1 MTPDSPLSRTTRLIN
16 QEFFNWSA
24 DEDAIAT
31 GLAATTI
38 RLIADDANMSSRSG
52 QAALVTS
59 WQLIAR
65 TGMKIDLCAPEVD
78 LLLDV
83 PPLRRPTLKAAL
95 LDLGSDLIA
104 GLDAAAQ
111 PEHADATFC
120 FGDSA
125 CDEREPIWIAATE
138 LGCLLTH
145 ENAHAARLQC
155 DFPIGALAAGAAAA
169 AIALDAALPNIEHA
183 TNLQRSTRA
192 RPKPGP
198 PVQIDLRRLFPE
210 LDTGALHVGDID
222 MVSAGAVNNA
232 FLATLLWLPHT
243 ASDLRILDDDVV
255 GLDNLNRCLQF
266 RASDAEQH
274 LPKVQVLAQASTAN
288 LHVTGI
294 PERYGPESS
303 VQILPFAERVVVG
316 VDDIEARWRVQE
328 AQPAYLYVGAT
339 NNKEALVTTHH
350 PSEPCAACAHPDPL
364 ELADGDFVPTISFIS
379 FWAGLLQ
386 VCALLTE
393 QAGPRPARRIT
404 VYPYGLGQDN
414 WGHAKALYSGAR
426 CPIGCSASTAAS
438 SVRRSREA
446 GAAAA

>member
-1 MTPDSPLSRTTRLIN
+1 MRPDDPLSRTTRLIN
-16 QEFFNWSA
+16 QEFFNASA
-24 DEDAIAT
+24 NEDAIAA

-65 TGMKIDLCAPEVD
+65 TGIKIDLLAPEAD

-95 LDLGSDLIA
+95 LDLGRDLIA
-104 GLDAAAQ
+104 GLDTAPQ

-120 FGDSA
+120 FGDST
-125 CDEREPIWIAATE
+125 CDEQEPTWIAATE

-145 ENAHAARLQC
+145 EKAHTTRLEC
-155 DFPIGALAAGAAAA
+155 DFPIGALAASAATA

-192 RPKPGP
+192 RPNPGP
-198 PVQIDLRRLFPE
+198 PVHIDLRRLFPE
-210 LDTGALHVGDID
+210 LDTRALHVGDID

-232 FLATLLWLPHT
+232 FLATLLWVPH
-243 ASDLRILDDDVV
+243 ASNNLRTLDDDTV

-266 RASDAEQH
+266 RASDAKQRR
-274 LPKVQVLAQASTAN
+274 PKVQALAQASTAD
-288 LHVTGI
+288 LRITGI
-294 PERYGPESS
+294 PQRYGPESS

-328 AQPAYLYVGAT
+328 AQPAYLYIGAT

-350 PSEPCAACAHPDPL
+350 PGEPCAACAHPDPL

-386 VCALLTE
+386 VCALLAE
-393 QAGPRPARRIT
+393 QAGPRSAKRIT
-404 VYPYGLGQDN
+404 VYPYGLGQGN
-414 WGHAKALYSGAR
+414 WGEAKGLSPRAR
-426 CPIGCSASTAAS
+426 CPISCSASAAAS
-438 SVRRSREA
+438 
-446 GAAAA
+446 

>member
-1 MTPDSPLSRTTRLIN
+1 MRANNPLSRTTRLIN
-16 QEFFNWSA
+16 QEFFNASA
-24 DEDAIAT
+24 DEDEIAA

-38 RLIADDANMSSRSG
+38 RLIADDANMSLRSG
-52 QAALVTS
+52 QAALVTT

-65 TGMKIDLCAPEVD
+65 TGIKIDLLAPDAD

-95 LDLGSDLIA
+95 LDLGHDLIA
-104 GLDAAAQ
+104 GLDTAA
-111 PEHADATFC
+111 PHEHADATFC
-120 FGDSA
+120 FGDST
-125 CDEREPIWIAATE
+125 CDEREPIWIAASE
-138 LGCLLTH
+138 LGCLLTREKVH
-145 ENAHAARLQC
+145 TARLEC

-183 TNLQRSTRA
+183 TNLHRSARA
-192 RPKPGP
+192 RPNPGP

-210 LDTGALHVGDID
+210 LDAGALRVGDID

-243 ASDLRILDDDVV
+243 SSDLRTLDDDVV

-274 LPKVQVLAQASTAN
+274 RPKVQALAEASTAD
-288 LHVTGI
+288 LHITGI
-294 PERYGPESS
+294 PQRYGPESS
-303 VQILPFAERVVVG
+303 AQILPFAERVVVG

-328 AQPAYLYVGAT
+328 AQPAYLYIGAT

-350 PSEPCAACAHPDPL
+350 PGEPCAACAHPDPL
-364 ELADGDFVPTISFIS
+364 ELADGDFIPTISFIS

-386 VCALLTE
+386 ACAFLTE
-393 QAGPRPARRIT
+393 QAEPRPARRIT

-414 WGHAKALYSGAR
+414 WGHAKALSPGTR
-426 CPIGCSASTAAS
+426 CSISCNASAAAS
-438 SVRRSREA
+438 
-446 GAAAA
+446 